1 MFTSIEIE
9 KLNCTKERLSK
20 LLKLKTFDYAL
31 PQDWLNDFSEYSR
44 FNYNFILHTTFWCY
58 DFIYGKPVSA
68 CTAINKE
75 IEKYM
80 KGN

>member
-1 MFTSIEIE
+1 MFTAIEIE
-9 KLNCTKERLSK
+9 KLDCSKERLAK

-31 PQDWLNDFSEYSR
+31 PQDWLNDFHKYSS

-58 DFIYGKPVSA
+58 NSVFGKPISA
-68 CTAINKE
+68 CIQINNE

-80 KGN
+80 K